1 MSDAPIDDEVRAACE
16 RGDHAAA
23 AGVIVRV
30 HKSEIVA
37 YLGSLTRDHHQL
49 LQDAFSCWCEDIMRG
64 LPGFRFAASVRTW
77 SYTLA
82 RHAAARCIRDDQR
95 RVRRLAGADVPVDI
109 AAVVR
114 SETADYLR
122 TAMKDRLAQVRAELA
137 DDEREL
143 LYLRVDRQIAW
154 REIEA
159 IVRAPGDPDDEAAR
173 RRREQALRK
182 RFETLKRRIK
192 ARLA

>member
-1 MSDAPIDDEVRAACE
+1 MSRASIDDEVRAATE

-23 AGVIVRV
+23 AGIIVGALRTD
-30 HKSEIVA
+30 IVA
-37 YLGSLTRDHHQL
+37 YLGSLTRDHPQL
-49 LQDAFSCWCEDIMRG
+49 LQDAFSCWCEDILRG
-64 LPGFRFAASVRTW
+64 LPSFQFAASVRTW

-82 RHAAARCIRDDQR
+82 RHAAVRCMRDDQR
-95 RVRRLAGADVPVDI
+95 RVRRLVGGDVPVDI
-109 AAVVR
+109 AAIVR
-114 SETADYLR
+114 SETAEYLR

-143 LYLRVDRQIAW
+143 LYLRVDRQVAW

-159 IVRAPGDPDDEAAR
+159 IVRAPGDPDDEAAC

-182 RFETLKRRIK
+182 RFQSLKRRIRE
-192 ARLA
+192 RLA